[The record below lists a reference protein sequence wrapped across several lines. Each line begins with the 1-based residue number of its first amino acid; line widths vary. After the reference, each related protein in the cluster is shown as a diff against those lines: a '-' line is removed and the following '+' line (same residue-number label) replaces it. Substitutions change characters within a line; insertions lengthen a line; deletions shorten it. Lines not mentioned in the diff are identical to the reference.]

1 MGNFTFKLSSL
12 TRERKCYGVK
22 KLDDTAGQ
30 IVPCKWGGQRV
41 CLMSNCIRTDAYQR
55 RTYQN
60 TSYSNHGFE
69 LEWFRNLRLSL
80 E

>member
-12 TRERKCYGVK
+12 TRERKRYGVK

-55 RTYQN
+55 RTY
-60 TSYSNHGFE
+60 
-69 LEWFRNLRLSL
+69 
-80 E
+80 